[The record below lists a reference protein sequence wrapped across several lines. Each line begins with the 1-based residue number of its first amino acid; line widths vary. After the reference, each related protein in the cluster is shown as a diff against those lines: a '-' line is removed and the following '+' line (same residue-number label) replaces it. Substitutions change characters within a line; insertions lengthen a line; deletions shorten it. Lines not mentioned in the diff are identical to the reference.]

1 LRWFYL
7 SSTELRQKN
16 EMKVGRFVLVAILI
30 AALAQ
35 SASARPAQRQY
46 LSKADGDASRAA
58 QTTRDDGRQHC
69 GQRAFSVSV
78 GNPAFK
84 DRLDLWPLPCRW

>member
-1 LRWFYL
+1 
-7 SSTELRQKN
+7 
-16 EMKVGRFVLVAILI
+16 MKVGRFVLVAILI

-35 SASARPAQRQY
+35 SASARRAQRQY
-46 LSKADGDASRAA
+46 LSKADGDASRVA